1 MSNSLSGSGTEAT
14 SSGSQSRSPAGFIR
28 IAGARTHNLKNISLQ
43 IPRQQLVAI
52 TGRSGSGKS
61 SLAID
66 TLFAEGQRQ
75 YIESLSLYSRQFF
88 SQLPRADVDR
98 IDGLQPTL
106 AIEQLRRRS
115 NRRSTVG
122 TITEVYDFLR
132 LLMARVGE
140 IHCWGCGCLIQQQTP
155 VEIRDRILELPERTK
170 IMILSPFAIEQTGAH
185 QDIFKSIRKEGLV
198 RVRVDGT
205 IHDID
210 QLPVLNPKEPHTI
223 EAVTDRII
231 VRDGVEDRLLEAID
245 NAVRISDD
253 GQIVCCWLESGS
265 TDWQDK
271 LYSTKFSCRQCD
283 VNYAEIQPRT
293 FSFNSPL
300 GACENCFG
308 LGSFIQFD
316 PASVVNRNL
325 SISGGAV
332 IAWESLAKTQRT
344 KLTASLKPI
353 LKVVDADLDTPL
365 SSLSDQQFERFM
377 HQYDKAAPGLSL
389 VLEKEL
395 ATTASEERQFELE
408 AMQDEIDCHECDGAR
423 VSRLARSVFIN
434 DHHIGQLLNLSIE
447 ELDQFFG
454 GLSFDATLAEIAE
467 PIVSEIKHRLRF
479 LLNVGVGYLSLG
491 RAGNTL
497 SGGEHQRVRLATSI
511 GSGVTGV
518 CFVLDEPSTGLHPR
532 DTGRLIETLRNL
544 QATGNS
550 VVVVEHDD
558 AMIEAADHVIEIGP
572 GAGVAG
578 GQVVCE
584 GSPDQIKTSDSL
596 TGQFLC
602 GSQTISRPSKVV
614 VDFAKSI
621 KINGAQGNNL
631 KGIDVE
637 IPLGVLCVVTGVSGS
652 GKSTLIGQTLVPAIK
667 HQLELAAPTPAKHD
681 SIEGLEQIEH
691 CVVADQ
697 KPIGRTPRG
706 CAATFCGLMEEFRK
720 LFAATKLAKQLG
732 FKKGRFTFNA
742 KSGWCP
748 ACQGLGHRKVEMS
761 FMPDAYVKCD
771 ACQGRRF
778 NLQTLR
784 VKYAGHS
791 IADVL
796 EMSVDQAKQVFDGFS
811 KVRTVLE
818 VLSEVGL
825 GHLKLGQPA
834 TTLSGG
840 EAQRI
845 KLARE
850 LARPATDIRKTLFV
864 LDEPTTGLHSA
875 DVQLLVGLLDRL
887 VQQGHSVLVIE
898 HHLDVVRC
906 ADWVI
911 DLGPDGGKAGGQLV
925 AACRPEDLSLV
936 ADSITGKW
944 L

>member
-1 MSNSLSGSGTEAT
+1 MGNTPAVQESK
-14 SSGSQSRSPAGFIR
+14 SSSPFPAGSIQ
-28 IAGARTHNLKNISLQ
+28 ITGARTHNLKNISLQ

-98 IDGLQPTL
+98 IEGLQPTL
-106 AIEQLRRRS
+106 AIGQLRRSS

-122 TITEVYDFLR
+122 TITEVYDYLR

-155 VEIRDRILELPERTK
+155 VEIRDRILDLPERAK
-170 IMILSPFAIEQTGAH
+170 VMILSPVTVQQTGAH
-185 QDIFKSIRKEGLV
+185 QDTFKTIRKEGLV

-210 QLPVLNPKEPHTI
+210 QLPVLDPKKPHTI
-223 EAVTDRII
+223 EAVADRII
-231 VRDGVEDRLLEAID
+231 VREGIEDRLLEAID
-245 NAVRISDD
+245 NAVRISSD
-253 GQIVCCWLESGS
+253 GQVVCCWLESGS
-265 TDWQDK
+265 SDWQDK
-271 LYSTKFSCRQCD
+271 LYSTKFSCRECD

-308 LGSFIQFD
+308 LGSFVQFD
-316 PASVVNRNL
+316 PASVVDRNQ

-332 IAWESLAKTQRT
+332 IAWESLTKAQRT
-344 KLTASLKPI
+344 KLTASLKPV
-353 LKVVDADLDTPL
+353 LKSLDADLDTPL
-365 SSLSDQQFERFM
+365 VTLSDEQFERFM
-377 HQYDKAAPGLSL
+377 HQYDKSAPGLSL

-395 ATTASEERQFELE
+395 ATTTSEPRQFELE
-408 AMQDEIDCHECDGAR
+408 SMQNEIDCRECDGAR
-423 VSRLARSVFIN
+423 VSRLARSVFIA

-447 ELDQFFG
+447 ELSQFFND
-454 GLSFDATLAEIAE
+454 LTFNSQQTEIAE
-467 PIVSEIKHRLRF
+467 PIVDEIKHRLRY

-497 SGGEHQRVRLATSI
+497 SGGEHQRVRLASSI
-511 GSGVTGV
+511 GSGVTSV
-518 CFVLDEPSTGLHPR
+518 CFVLDEPSSGLHPR
-532 DTGRLIETLRNL
+532 DTGRLIETLRDL
-544 QATGNS
+544 QAAGNS

-558 AMIEAADHVIEIGP
+558 TMVEAADHLIEIGP
-572 GAGVAG
+572 GAGVEG
-578 GQVVCE
+578 GQVVFE
-584 GSPDQIKTSDSL
+584 GTPEQIKTGNSV
-596 TGQFLC
+596 TGQFLS
-602 GSQTISRPSKVV
+602 GSQSINRTTKVAA
-614 VDFAKSI
+614 DFTRSI
-621 KINGAQGNNL
+621 KIKGAAGNNL
-631 KGIDVE
+631 KNIDVE
-637 IPLGVLCVVTGVSGS
+637 IPLGVFCVVSGVSGS
-652 GKSTLIGQTLVPAIK
+652 GKSTLIGQTLIPAIK
-667 HQLELAAPTPAKHD
+667 HHLELKAPTPAKHD

-706 CAATFCGLMEEFRK
+706 CAATFCGLMDEFRK
-720 LFAATKLAKQLG
+720 LFSATKLAKQLG
-732 FKKGRFTFNA
+732 FKTSRFTFNA
-742 KSGWCP
+742 KSGWCA
-748 ACQGLGHRKVEMS
+748 ACQGLGQRKVEMS
-761 FMPDAYVKCD
+761 FMPDAYVPCD

-784 VKYAGHS
+784 VKFAGHS

-796 EMSVDQAKQVFDGFS
+796 EMTVNQAKQVFDGFS

-818 VLSEVGL
+818 VLSDVGL

-840 EAQRI
+840 EAQRL

-850 LARPATDIRKTLFV
+850 LARPATDMRKTLFV

-898 HHLDVVRC
+898 HHLDVIRC

-911 DLGPDGGKAGGQLV
+911 DLGPDGGKAGGQLI
-925 AACRPEDLSLV
+925 AACRPEDLSSI
-936 ADSITGKW
+936 AESITGQW

>member
-1 MSNSLSGSGTEAT
+1 MSNGSSPQTKPTT
-14 SSGSQSRSPAGFIR
+14 SAGFIQ
-28 IAGARTHNLKNISLQ
+28 INGARTHNLKNISLQ
-43 IPRQQLVAI
+43 IPRQQIVAI

-140 IHCWGCGCLIQQQTP
+140 IHCWGCGQLIQQQTP
-155 VEIRDRILELPERTK
+155 LEIRDRILELPERAK
-170 IMILSPFAIEQTGAH
+170 VMILSPLALQQTGAH
-185 QDIFKSIRKEGLV
+185 QDTFKTIRKEGLV
-198 RVRVDGT
+198 RMRVDGQ

-210 QLPVLNPKEPHTI
+210 QPPVLDPKQPHTI

-231 VRDGVEDRLLEAID
+231 VREGIDDRLLEAID
-245 NAVRISDD
+245 NAVRISSD
-253 GQIVCCWLESGS
+253 GQVVSCWMESGS
-265 TDWQDK
+265 TDWHDK
-271 LYSTKFSCRQCD
+271 LYSTKFSCRACD

-316 PASVVNRNL
+316 PASVVDRSL
-325 SISGGAV
+325 SINGGAV
-332 IAWESLAKTQRT
+332 IAWESLTKTQRT

-353 LKVVDADLDTPL
+353 LKAIDADLDTPL
-365 SSLSDQQFERFM
+365 NSLSDDKFERFM

-395 ATTASEERQFELE
+395 ATTPSEARQFELE
-408 AMQDEIDCHECDGAR
+408 AMQDQIDCRQCEGAR
-423 VSRLARSVFIN
+423 VSRLARSVFIGE
-434 DHHIGQLLNLSIE
+434 HHIGQLLNRSIE
-447 ELDQFFG
+447 ELDQFFE
-454 GLSFDATLAEIAE
+454 GLTFEPTQAEIGQ

-491 RAGNTL
+491 RSGNTL
-497 SGGEHQRVRLATSI
+497 SGGEHQRVRLASSI
-511 GSGVTGV
+511 GSGVTSV

-532 DTGRLIETLRNL
+532 DTGRLIETLRDL
-544 QATGNS
+544 QAAGNS

-558 AMIEAADHVIEIGP
+558 TMIEAADHVIEIGP

-578 GQVVCE
+578 GEVVFE

-596 TGQFLC
+596 TGQFLN
-602 GSQTISRPSKVV
+602 GSQSITRPNKVV
-614 VDFAKSI
+614 ADFAKSI
-621 KINGAQGNNL
+621 KINGAAGNNL
-631 KGIDVE
+631 QGIDVE
-637 IPLGVLCVVTGVSGS
+637 IPLGVMCVVTGVSGS
-652 GKSTLIGQTLVPAIK
+652 GKSTLIGQTLVPAIR
-667 HQLELAAPTPAKHD
+667 HQLELAAPTPAKHV
-681 SIEGLEQIEH
+681 SIEGLDQIEH

-720 LFAATKLAKQLG
+720 LFSATKLAKQLG

-771 ACQGRRF
+771 ACHGRRF

-784 VKYAGHS
+784 VKFGGYS

-796 EMSVDQAKQVFDGFS
+796 EMPVDQAKQVFDGFS

-840 EAQRI
+840 EAQRL

-850 LARPATDIRKTLFV
+850 LARPATDVRKTLFV

-887 VQQGHSVLVIE
+887 VQQGHSVLVVE
-898 HHLDVVRC
+898 HHVDVILA

-925 AACRPEDLSLV
+925 AACRPEDLNRV
-936 ADSITGKW
+936 TESITGSW

>member
-1 MSNSLSGSGTEAT
+1 MTNT
-14 SSGSQSRSPAGFIR
+14 RSTPTGFIQ
-28 IAGARTHNLKNISLQ
+28 INGARTHNLQNVSLR

-88 SQLPRADVDR
+88 SQLPRAEVDS
-98 IDGLQPTL
+98 IHGLQPTL
-106 AIEQLRRRS
+106 AIGQLRRRS

-140 IHCWGCGCLIQQQTP
+140 IHCWGCGRLIQQQTP
-155 VEIRDRILELPERTK
+155 VEIRDRILDLPERAK
-170 IMILSPFAIEQTGAH
+170 VMILSPVALQETGSH
-185 QDIFKSIRKEGLV
+185 QDTFKTIRKEGLV
-198 RVRVDGT
+198 RVRVNGT

-210 QLPVLNPKEPHTI
+210 QLPVLDPKQPSTI
-223 EAVTDRII
+223 EAVADRII
-231 VRDGVEDRLLEAID
+231 VREGIEDRLLEAID
-245 NAVRISDD
+245 NAVRISSD
-253 GQIVCCWLESGS
+253 GQVVCSWLESGS
-265 TDWQDK
+265 SDWQDK

-308 LGSFIQFD
+308 LGAFVQFD
-316 PASVVNRNL
+316 PASVVDRNQ
-325 SISGGAV
+325 SVSQGAV
-332 IAWESLAKTQRT
+332 VAWESLPAAQRK

-353 LKVVDADLDTPL
+353 LQAVDADMDTPL
-365 SSLSDQQFERFM
+365 SALSDQQFERFM
-377 HQYDKAAPGLSL
+377 HQYDKSVPGLSL

-395 ATTASEERQFELE
+395 ATTTSEPRQFELE
-408 AMQDEIDCHECDGAR
+408 SMQDEIDCRECNGAR

-434 DHHIGQLLNLSIE
+434 DHHIGQLLNLSIA
-447 ELDQFFG
+447 ELNQFFD
-454 GLSFDATLAEIAE
+454 GLNFDEQQTEIAE
-467 PIVSEIKHRLRF
+467 PIVNEIKHRLHF

-497 SGGEHQRVRLATSI
+497 SGGEHQRVRLASSI
-511 GSGVTGV
+511 GSGVTSV

-532 DTGRLIETLRNL
+532 DTGRLIETLRDL
-544 QATGNS
+544 QAAGNS

-558 AMIEAADHVIEIGP
+558 TMIEAADHVIEIGP
-572 GAGVAG
+572 GAGIDG
-578 GQVVCE
+578 GQIVFE
-584 GSPDQIKTSDSL
+584 GTPEQIKTGDSL
-596 TGQFLC
+596 TGQFLNS
-602 GSQTISRPSKVV
+602 SQTISRTTKVP
-614 VDFAKSI
+614 VDFARSI
-621 KINGAQGNNL
+621 KINGAGGNNL
-631 KGIDVE
+631 KDIDVE
-637 IPLGVLCVVTGVSGS
+637 IPLGVLCVVSGVSGS

-667 HQLELAAPTPAKHD
+667 HLLELAAPTPAKHE
-681 SIEGLEQIEH
+681 SIEGLELIEH

-720 LFAATKLAKQLG
+720 LFSATKLAKQLG
-732 FKKGRFTFNA
+732 FNKSRFTFNA

-748 ACQGLGHRKVEMS
+748 ACQGLGHRRVEMS
-761 FMPDAYVKCD
+761 FMPDAYVQCD
-771 ACQGRRF
+771 ACHGRRF

-784 VKYAGHS
+784 VKFAGHS

-818 VLSEVGL
+818 VLSDVGL
-825 GHLKLGQPA
+825 GHLKIGQPA

-840 EAQRI
+840 EAQRL

-898 HHLDVVRC
+898 HHLDVIRC

-925 AACRPEDLSLV
+925 AACRPEDLNSV
-936 ADSITGKW
+936 TDSITGKW

>member
-1 MSNSLSGSGTEAT
+1 MSNGSSPQAKPTT
-14 SSGSQSRSPAGFIR
+14 SAGFIQ
-28 IAGARTHNLKNISLQ
+28 INGARTHNLKNISLQ
-43 IPRQQLVAI
+43 IPRQQIVAI

-140 IHCWGCGCLIQQQTP
+140 IHCWGCGQLIQQQTP
-155 VEIRDRILELPERTK
+155 LEIRDRILELPERAK
-170 IMILSPFAIEQTGAH
+170 VMILSPLALQQTGAH
-185 QDIFKSIRKEGLV
+185 QDTFKTIRKEGLV
-198 RVRVDGT
+198 RMRVDGQ

-210 QLPVLNPKEPHTI
+210 QPPVLDPKQPHTI

-231 VRDGVEDRLLEAID
+231 VREGIDDRLLEAID
-245 NAVRISDD
+245 NAVRISSD
-253 GQIVCCWLESGS
+253 GQVVSCWMESGS
-265 TDWQDK
+265 TDWHDK
-271 LYSTKFSCRQCD
+271 LYSTKFSCRACD

-316 PASVVNRNL
+316 PASVVDRSL
-325 SISGGAV
+325 SINGGAV
-332 IAWESLAKTQRT
+332 IAWESLTKTQRT

-353 LKVVDADLDTPL
+353 LKAIDADLDTPL
-365 SSLSDQQFERFM
+365 NSLSDDKFERFM

-395 ATTASEERQFELE
+395 ATTPSEARQFELE
-408 AMQDEIDCHECDGAR
+408 AMQDQIDCRQCEGAR
-423 VSRLARSVFIN
+423 VSRLARSVFIGE
-434 DHHIGQLLNLSIE
+434 HHIGQLLNRSIE
-447 ELDQFFG
+447 ELDQFFE
-454 GLSFDATLAEIAE
+454 GLTFEPTQAEIGQ

-491 RAGNTL
+491 RSGNTL
-497 SGGEHQRVRLATSI
+497 SGGEHQRVRLASSI
-511 GSGVTGV
+511 GSGVTSV

-532 DTGRLIETLRNL
+532 DTGRLIETLRDL
-544 QATGNS
+544 QAAGNS

-558 AMIEAADHVIEIGP
+558 TMIEAADHVIEIGP

-578 GQVVCE
+578 GEVVFE

-596 TGQFLC
+596 TGQFLN
-602 GSQTISRPSKVV
+602 GSQSITRPNKVV
-614 VDFAKSI
+614 ADFAKSI
-621 KINGAQGNNL
+621 KINGAAGNNL
-631 KGIDVE
+631 QGIDVE
-637 IPLGVLCVVTGVSGS
+637 IPLGVMCVVTGVSGS
-652 GKSTLIGQTLVPAIK
+652 GKSTLIGQTLVPAIR
-667 HQLELAAPTPAKHD
+667 HQLELAAPTPAKHV
-681 SIEGLEQIEH
+681 SIEGLDQIEH

-720 LFAATKLAKQLG
+720 LFSATKLAKQLG

-771 ACQGRRF
+771 ACHGRRF

-784 VKYAGHS
+784 VKFGGYS

-796 EMSVDQAKQVFDGFS
+796 EMPVDQAKQVFDGFS

-840 EAQRI
+840 EAQRL

-850 LARPATDIRKTLFV
+850 LARPATDVRKTLFV

-887 VQQGHSVLVIE
+887 VQQGHSVLVVE
-898 HHLDVVRC
+898 HHVDVILA

-925 AACRPEDLSLV
+925 AACRPEDLNRV
-936 ADSITGKW
+936 TESITGSW

>member
-1 MSNSLSGSGTEAT
+1 MSNGSSPQAKPTT
-14 SSGSQSRSPAGFIR
+14 SAGFIQ
-28 IAGARTHNLKNISLQ
+28 INGARTHNLKNISLQ
-43 IPRQQLVAI
+43 IPRQQIVAI

-140 IHCWGCGCLIQQQTP
+140 IHCWGCGQLIQQQTP
-155 VEIRDRILELPERTK
+155 LEIRDRILELPERAK
-170 IMILSPFAIEQTGAH
+170 VMILSPLALQQTGAH
-185 QDIFKSIRKEGLV
+185 QDTFKTIRKEGLV
-198 RVRVDGT
+198 RMRVDGQ

-210 QLPVLNPKEPHTI
+210 QPPVLDPKQPHTI

-231 VRDGVEDRLLEAID
+231 VREGIDDRLLEAID
-245 NAVRISDD
+245 NAVRISSD
-253 GQIVCCWLESGS
+253 GQVVSCWMESGS
-265 TDWQDK
+265 TDWHDK
-271 LYSTKFSCRQCD
+271 LYSTKFSCRACD

-316 PASVVNRNL
+316 PASVVDRSL
-325 SISGGAV
+325 SINGGAV
-332 IAWESLAKTQRT
+332 IAWESLTKTQRT

-353 LKVVDADLDTPL
+353 LKAIDADLDTPL
-365 SSLSDQQFERFM
+365 NSLSDDKFERFM

-395 ATTASEERQFELE
+395 ATTPSEARQFELE
-408 AMQDEIDCHECDGAR
+408 AMQDQIDCRQCEGAR
-423 VSRLARSVFIN
+423 VSRLARSVFIGE
-434 DHHIGQLLNLSIE
+434 HHIGQLLNRSIE
-447 ELDQFFG
+447 ELDQFFE
-454 GLSFDATLAEIAE
+454 GLTFEPTQAEIGQ

-491 RAGNTL
+491 RSGNTL
-497 SGGEHQRVRLATSI
+497 SGGEHQRVRLASSI
-511 GSGVTGV
+511 GSGVTSV

-532 DTGRLIETLRNL
+532 DTGRLIETLRDL
-544 QATGNS
+544 QAAGNS

-558 AMIEAADHVIEIGP
+558 TMIEAADHVIEIGP

-578 GQVVCE
+578 GEVVFE
-584 GSPDQIKTSDSL
+584 GSPNQIKTSDSL
-596 TGQFLC
+596 TGQFLN
-602 GSQTISRPSKVV
+602 GSQSITRPNKVV
-614 VDFAKSI
+614 ADFAKSI
-621 KINGAQGNNL
+621 KINGAAGNNL
-631 KGIDVE
+631 QGIDVE
-637 IPLGVLCVVTGVSGS
+637 IPLGVMCVVTGVSGS
-652 GKSTLIGQTLVPAIK
+652 GKSTLIGQTLVPAIR
-667 HQLELAAPTPAKHD
+667 HQLELAAPTPAKHV
-681 SIEGLEQIEH
+681 SIEGLDQIEH

-720 LFAATKLAKQLG
+720 LFSATKLAKQLG

-771 ACQGRRF
+771 ACHGRRF

-784 VKYAGHS
+784 VKFGGYS

-796 EMSVDQAKQVFDGFS
+796 EMPVDQAKQVFDGFS

-840 EAQRI
+840 EAQRL

-850 LARPATDIRKTLFV
+850 LARPATDVRKTLFV

-887 VQQGHSVLVIE
+887 VQQGHSVLVVE
-898 HHLDVVRC
+898 HHVDVILA

-925 AACRPEDLSLV
+925 AACRPEDLNRV
-936 ADSITGKW
+936 TESITGSW